1 MAIEAGQPS
10 KQLILEMDGLEEKY
24 TEKKEVNTEPLQI
37 ERELQRA
44 NRALETVSACHK
56 VLVRSKEKSELL
68 KEVCRAIVDV
78 GGYRMAWVGIAKDD
92 KVKTI
97 QPVGHAGFV
106 DGYLDSRKISWDG
119 DENGLGPEGQAVRIG
134 KPYVVKNILA
144 DPDIM
149 PWRGEALKRGYASAV
164 ALPLVSKGGTFGML
178 SIYSEEPDI
187 FTSDEVNLLKDLT
200 DNLVYGIVAL
210 HTRTERIRAESEV
223 KKSLNKLRK
232 ALGAII
238 QVLEQT
244 VEIRDPYTAGHQR
257 RVADLACTVA
267 EEMGLSDDRI
277 DGIRIAGIIHDIGKI
292 YVPAEILSKPRRLSQ
307 IEFNLIKTHPQV
319 GFDVLKAIDFPWPVA
334 KIILQHH
341 ERLDGSGY
349 PHNLSAGDILLEA
362 KILGVADVVEAMAS
376 HRPYRPSLGVDE
388 ALKEISKNKGILYE
402 PVVVDACSQVFEE
415 SRFEFKD
422 VTFEF

>member
-1 MAIEAGQPS
+1 MAIEAEPS
-10 KQLILEMDGLEEKY
+10 RQQLIQELDELRDKY
-24 TEKKEVNTEPLQI
+24 AERKEAEAEHIQI
-37 ERELQRA
+37 ERELQRV

-56 VLVRSKEKSELL
+56 VLVCSKGKSELL
-68 KEVCRAIVDV
+68 KEICRAIVDV
-78 GGYRMAWVGIAKDD
+78 GGYRMAWVGIARDD
-92 KVKTI
+92 KAKTI
-97 QPVGHAGFV
+97 QPVEYAGFV

-119 DENGLGPEGQAVRIG
+119 DENSLGPEGHAVRIG

-144 DPDIM
+144 DPDVM

-164 ALPLVSKGGTFGML
+164 ALPLVSKGGTFGTL
-178 SIYSEEPDI
+178 SIYADEPDI
-187 FTSDEVNLLKDLT
+187 LTSEEVDLLKDLA
-200 DNLVYGIVAL
+200 DNLVYGIMAL

-223 KKSLNKLRK
+223 KKNLNKLRK

-257 RVADLACTVA
+257 RVADLARTVA
-267 EEMGLSDDRI
+267 EEMGMSDDRI

-349 PHNLSAGDILLEA
+349 PHNLSGGDILLEA

-376 HRPYRPSLGVDE
+376 HRPYRPSLGVGCPSGGDRPR
-388 ALKEISKNKGILYE
+388 L
-402 PVVVDACSQVFEE
+402 
-415 SRFEFKD
+415 R
-422 VTFEF
+422 

>member
-1 MAIEAGQPS
+1 MAKEAGQS
-10 KQLILEMDGLEEKY
+10 GKQLILEMDGLEEKY
-24 TEKKEVNTEPLQI
+24 TGKKDVETEPLQI
-37 ERELQRA
+37 ERELQRV
-44 NRALETVSACHK
+44 NQALETVSACHK

-68 KEVCRAIVDV
+68 KEICRAIVDV
-78 GGYRMAWVGIAKDD
+78 GGYRMAWVGVAKDD

-119 DENGLGPEGQAVRIG
+119 DENGLGPEGQAVRLG

-187 FTSDEVNLLKDLT
+187 FNSDEVNLLKDLT

-223 KKSLNKLRK
+223 KKNLNKLRK

-257 RVADLACTVA
+257 RVADLARTVA
-267 EEMGLSDDRI
+267 EEMGMSDDRI

-319 GFDVLKAIDFPWPVA
+319 GFDVLKTIDFPWPVA

-402 PVVVDACSQVFEE
+402 PVVVDACTQVFKEN
-415 SRFEFKD
+415 RFEFKD
-422 VTFEF
+422 VVFDF